1 MAYINYICSCWKFD
15 TYIIT
20 SWWCWWVIYLKEKDI
35 LCYYLIS
42 LHTELSNK
50 SNVQFFD
57 SEINIS
63 LNAGLSA
70 TLSLTDDVVGA
81 QGRLPCPPDLQS
93 NRISLSK
100 QRITSKFHAINI
112 SYPPYSIIKKF
123 VHFITLARLIS
134 LPSLYL
140 HRHWRH
146 SWPYR
151 THIIWWWT
159 SHTAVT

>member
-1 MAYINYICSCWKFD
+1 MLMSNLSKRERYFLLLFFFTLSFPTNPMFNFL
-15 TYIIT
+15 T
-20 SWWCWWVIYLKEKDI
+20 LK
-35 LCYYLIS
+35 LTF
-42 LHTELSNK
+42 HFLST
-50 SNVQFFD
+50 
-57 SEINIS
+57 
-63 LNAGLSA
+63 

-100 QRITSKFHAINI
+100 QRITSRFHAINI

-123 VHFITLARLIS
+123 LHFITLARLMS

-140 HRHWRH
+140 HRHRRH

>member
-1 MAYINYICSCWKFD
+1 MLN
-15 TYIIT
+15 
-20 SWWCWWVIYLKEKDI
+20 LKRNRY
-35 LCYYLIS
+35 CLIS

-50 SNVQFFD
+50 SNDQCFD

-63 LNAGLSA
+63 LDVRHST

-93 NRISLSK
+93 DRISLSK
-100 QRITSKFHAINI
+100 NMIQNYLQISCNKI
-112 SYPPYSIIKKF
+112 SYSPYSVIKKF
-123 VHFITLARLIS
+123 AHFKTLARLIS

-140 HRHWRH
+140 HRHRRH